1 MLEIERL
8 QSIVKKFEELTQKL
22 ADPEVISDTE
32 KLTKIARE
40 RADMEDLYN
49 AVKEYLRI
57 FEDLSAAKEMLDT
70 EKDEEMREFL
80 KDEISRLEKELESQ
94 EEEVKLQLLG
104 KDPNDEK
111 NVIMEI
117 RAGAGGEE
125 ASLFASDLFR
135 MYSRYAE
142 RNGWKVEVLSTS
154 LSDMGGYKEVIFMVK
169 GKGAYSRLKFESGV
183 HRVQRVPVTESSGR
197 IHTSTATVAVLPE
210 IQEVEI
216 HIDPKDLKIDTF
228 RSSGPGGQHVNV
240 TDSAVRITHIPT
252 GIVVACQEER
262 SQIQN
267 RERAMQILRA
277 KLYELE
283 KRKQEEEIARTRR
296 QQVGTGERSEK
307 IRTYNFPQGRVTDHR
322 IGKTIYNLEAFLDG
336 EIDEMIDALIAW
348 DRAEKLKTAI

>member
-1 MLEIERL
+1 MLEIEKIK
-8 QSIVKKFEELTQKL
+8 SIVEKFEELTEKL
-22 ADPEVISDTE
+22 ASPDVISDPE
-32 KLTKIARE
+32 KIAKIARE
-40 RADMEDLYN
+40 RAEMEELYDASRKYLSLIEDL
-49 AVKEYLRI
+49 E
-57 FEDLSAAKEMLDT
+57 SAREMLDQ
-70 EKDEEMREFL
+70 EADDEMREFL
-80 KDEISRLEKELESQ
+80 KDEIERLEEEIEKH
-94 EEEVKLQLLG
+94 EEELKYLLIG
-104 KDPNDEK
+104 KDPNDER
-111 NVIMEI
+111 NVIVEI

-125 ASLFASDLFR
+125 ASLFAADLFR

-142 RNGWKVEVLSTS
+142 RNGWKIDVLSTS
-154 LSDMGGYKEVIFMVK
+154 LSDMGGYKEIIFAVK

-183 HRVQRVPVTESSGR
+183 HRVQRIPVTESSGR

-210 IQEVEI
+210 MQDVEV

-252 GIVVACQEER
+252 GIVVSCQEER

-277 KLYELE
+277 KLYEME
-283 KRKQEEEIARTRR
+283 RRKQEEAIAQQRR

-307 IRTYNFPQGRVTDHR
+307 IRTYNFPQNRVTDHR

-336 EIDEMIDALIAW
+336 EIDEMIDALAAW
-348 DRAEKLKTAI
+348 DRAEKLKSAI

>member
-1 MLEIERL
+1 MLDVERL
-8 QSIVKKFEELTQKL
+8 KSIIEKFENLTEQL
-22 ADPEVISDTE
+22 ADPDVIADTE

-40 RADMEDLYN
+40 RAEMEELYE
-49 AVKEYLRI
+49 AVKKYLKI
-57 FEDLSAAKEMLDT
+57 YDELKLAKDML
-70 EKDEEMREFL
+70 EHESDEEMKEFL
-80 KDEISRLEKELESQ
+80 KEEIDSLEEKLLLQ
-94 EEEVKLQLLG
+94 EEEVKFHLIG

-125 ASLFASDLFR
+125 ASLFAADLFR

-154 LSDMGGYKEVIFMVK
+154 LSNMGGFKEVIFMVK
-169 GKGAYSRLKFESGV
+169 GKGAYSRLKYESGV
-183 HRVQRVPVTESSGR
+183 HRVQRIPVTESSGR

-210 IQEVEI
+210 VQDVEV
-216 HIDPKDLKIDTF
+216 HIDPKDLRIDTY

-252 GIVVACQEER
+252 GIVVSCQEER

-283 KRKQEEEIARTRR
+283 KRKQEEEIAKQRK

-336 EIDEMIDALIAW
+336 EIDEMVDDLIAW
-348 DRAEKLKTAI
+348 DRAEKLKSAM

>member
-1 MLEIERL
+1 MLDIERL
-8 QSIVKKFEELTQKL
+8 KSIIEKFEDLTQQL
-22 ADPEVISDTE
+22 ANPDVITDTE

-40 RADMEDLYN
+40 RAEMEDLYE
-49 AVKEYLRI
+49 AVKKYLSLYD
-57 FEDLSAAKEMLDT
+57 ELKSAKEMLENESD
-70 EKDEEMREFL
+70 DEMKEFL
-80 KDEISRLEKELESQ
+80 KEEIDSLEEKLSSQ
-94 EEEVKLQLLG
+94 EEEVKFHLIG

-125 ASLFASDLFR
+125 ASLFAAELFR

-142 RNGWKVEVLSTS
+142 RNGWKVEILSTS
-154 LSDMGGYKEVIFMVK
+154 FSDMGGYKEVIFMVK
-169 GKGAYSRLKFESGV
+169 GRGAYSRLKYESGV

-210 IQEVEI
+210 VQDVEV
-216 HIDPKDLKIDTF
+216 HIDPKDLKIDTY

-262 SQIQN
+262 SQLQN

-283 KRKQEEEIARTRR
+283 KRRQEEEIAKQRR

-336 EIDEMIDALIAW
+336 EIDEMVDDLVAW
-348 DRAEKLKTAI
+348 DRAEKLKSAM

>member
-125 ASLFASDLFR
+125 ASLFAYDLFR